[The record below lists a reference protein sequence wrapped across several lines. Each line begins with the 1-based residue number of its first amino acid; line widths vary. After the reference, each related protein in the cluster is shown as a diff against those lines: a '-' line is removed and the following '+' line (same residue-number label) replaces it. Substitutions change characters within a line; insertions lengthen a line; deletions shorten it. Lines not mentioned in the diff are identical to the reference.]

1 MCIIYIFF
9 DLLHILQVLLV
20 FPGDQSLTLGELK
33 DKLLALNQSIGNE
46 EQHSGSHTCINDVK
60 YSSKCLS
67 EVDENCAASTKC
79 SDSSLNQA
87 AETVV
92 DDDSQKESNRL
103 HSKDQNKETK
113 VLPSSPY
120 HTVVFI
126 DSTWAQTKKIY
137 KDERLQGE
145 RDCHIIM
152 IMQDTFFKVSY
163 EPYISH
169 FRPLDLAYTTGLSH
183 IPFTWLPL

>member
-1 MCIIYIFF
+1 MYIIYIFF

-46 EQHSGSHTCINDVK
+46 EQISGSHINDVR

-67 EVDENCAASTKC
+67 EVDENCTASTKC

-92 DDDSQKESNRL
+92 DDDSQKESGRL
-103 HSKDQNKETK
+103 QSKDQNKETK

-120 HTVVFI
+120 RTVVFI

-145 RDCHIIM
+145 RDC
-152 IMQDTFFKVSY
+152 
-163 EPYISH
+163 
-169 FRPLDLAYTTGLSH
+169 LSS
-183 IPFTWLPL
+183 